1 MFEEGFGGLKR
12 DEMLEEG
19 FEGWKMDLEA
29 GRGVGRLGEGY
40 GSGRGSGLNR
50 IGRNSKDRTPGG
62 RQTCKAII

>member
-29 GRGVGRLGEGY
+29 GRGVGRLGEGL
-40 GSGRGSGLNR
+40 GGLKR
-50 IGRNSKDRTPGG
+50 AAVREEEVG
-62 RQTCKAII
+62 